1 MEVEQHGKMVK
12 WIRDW
17 CLHPT
22 QKSNLF
28 VTMLSGKYKHLT
40 SLQYKLLSLCR
51 LVVEEDGPIL
61 YYNQQNSKV
70 FQGKPIQGVSID
82 SEVRKQNAHPSM
94 CLSTSPSVA
103 GC

>member
-1 MEVEQHGKMVK
+1 MEVEQHGKMAK

-17 CLHPT
+17 CSRPT

-28 VTMLSGKYKHLT
+28 ATMLSGKYEHLT
-40 SLQYKLLSLCR
+40 SLQYQLLSLCR
-51 LVVEEDGPIL
+51 LVVEEEGPIL

-70 FQGKPIQGVSID
+70 FQGKPIQGISID
-82 SEVRKQNAHPSM
+82 SEVKKLNAHLSM
-94 CLSTSPSVA
+94 CLCTSPLVA